1 MFLRTDP
8 PLPMSVRRS
17 AAVDS
22 VHMAVLGMGIADG
35 GNCSAQA

>member
-1 MFLRTDP
+1 MAD
-8 PLPMSVRRS
+8 VVS